1 MAIKRG
7 VSLYSYQQE
16 QFFKRMTWKDMVKEV
31 HDNLGTDGIEI
42 TDETVI
48 RDYPFPSEQFILD
61 WNSHLA
67 RYDMKAVTMD
77 VYFDVWQ
84 FRDHLMNYKEGAVRL
99 KNDIVIASKL
109 GFENI
114 RALAGVP
121 IEIIEMALPTAEKYG
136 VRIGKEIHNPLPIVN
151 GKRVKP
157 TVGIGSI
164 ADYDSAQEIV
174 DLAQRTGSKMVGLVP
189 DFGIF
194 QHSPSPLWIDYA
206 KRHTE
211 NPDII
216 DYILEHRFEVDEP
229 GEMVRMVNDKF
240 PGHDLTE
247 NTIER
252 MSFHQMSADPEDLK
266 DIVPYIVSIHGK
278 FYNMTEIPGK
288 PGEYEEVCIDY
299 ETPMRILRENG
310 YEGYINSEFEGQR
323 DQQDRGEAYL
333 VDELEQVRRHHKM
346 LKRLG
351 CE

>member
-1 MAIKRG
+1 MAMKRG

-16 QFFKRMTWKDMVKEV
+16 QFFKRMTWKDMIKEV

-42 TDETVI
+42 IDEAI
-48 RDYPFPSEQFILD
+48 IKHYPFPSDEFIFD
-61 WNSHLA
+61 WNDYMA
-67 RYDMKAVTMD
+67 RHEMKAVTMD

-84 FRDHLMNYKEGAVRL
+84 FRDHIMNYKEGAERL
-99 KNDIVIASKL
+99 KNDIKIASRM
-109 GFENI
+109 GFQNV

-121 IEIIEMALPTAEKYG
+121 TEIIEMALDTAEKYN
-136 VRIGKEIHNPLPIVN
+136 VRIGKEIHNPLPIFN

-164 ADYDSAQEIV
+164 ADYDSAQEIM
-174 DLAQRTGSKMVGLVP
+174 DLRDRTGSDKVGLVP

-194 QHSPSPLWIDYA
+194 QHSPSPLWIEYA
-206 KRHTE
+206 KRHTD
-211 NPDII
+211 NPEVI
-216 DYILEHRFEVDEP
+216 DFILEHRFEIKEV
-229 GEMVRMVNDKF
+229 GEMVRWVREKYPN
-240 PGHDLTE
+240 HDLTD

-252 MSFHQMSADPEDLK
+252 MSFHEMSADPEDLAQ
-266 DIVPYIVSIHGK
+266 IVPYIVSIHGK

-288 PGEYEEVCIDY
+288 SGQYEDVCIDY

-310 YEGYINSEFEGQR
+310 YNGYIDSEFEGQR
-323 DQQDRGEAYL
+323 DQQDRGKAYL
-333 VDELEQVRRHHKM
+333 VDEIEQVRRHHEM